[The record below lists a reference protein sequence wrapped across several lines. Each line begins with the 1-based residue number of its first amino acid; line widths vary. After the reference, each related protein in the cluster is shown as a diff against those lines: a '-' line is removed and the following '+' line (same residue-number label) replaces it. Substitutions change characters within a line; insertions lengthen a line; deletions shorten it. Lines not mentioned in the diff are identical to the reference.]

1 MGDIG
6 AQPRERVARP
16 MAAGHRGAG
25 GEAVGEGGGE
35 GWAVAR
41 MRGEVGGEV
50 RWVRGVHGADC
61 SAIVRWAAIGRW
73 AVTRSRLGS
82 IHAAG
87 WTRTPPLQNLGI
99 PELR

>member
-1 MGDIG
+1 
-6 AQPRERVARP
+6 
-16 MAAGHRGAG
+16 MAAGQRGTG

-41 MRGEVGGEV
+41 VRGEVGGEV
-50 RWVRGVHGADC
+50 RRVRGVHGAEC
-61 SAIVRWAAIGRW
+61 SAIVRW

-82 IHAAG
+82 IHAAV
-87 WTRTPPLQNLGI
+87 WTRTPQLQNLGI